1 MRKLTRGVAKY
12 VLYPIARTF
21 AVYGQYCAPI
31 CPFPQAGAMGIT
43 EQLYPA
49 PERRRNAPQGSPGQ
63 LVGPYPGHPEQLR
76 PDLRLSDFEREVLR
90 QLDLDSVT
98 DSVTWAD

>member
-1 MRKLTRGVAKY
+1 MRKFTRGVAKY

-31 CPFPQAGAMGIT
+31 CPFPQAGALGMT
-43 EQLYPA
+43 EQLYPE
-49 PERRRNAPQGSPGQ
+49 PERPRAGAGQ

-76 PDLRLSDFEREVLR
+76 PDVRLSDFEREVLR

-98 DSVTWAD
+98 DSVTDAL